1 MRKSL
6 ADELAEQLLDQ
17 IIEGRYPP
25 GSTIPSELELAQQA
39 SVSRL
44 TVREAINTLRTKNI
58 VRIQRGRGTYVN
70 ATDRWTALESVLR
83 ATRSAGAVEGSPG
96 IPYLLLEARRIIEV
110 SVAELAAA
118 RRDEQ
123 DLASM
128 EEALD
133 AMRAAAQAGDVDS
146 FVTAD
151 IAFHQAVLDAAGNPF
166 ISALFDPLGQLL
178 VEARRQTSS
187 HSDIRTHAI
196 QQHQNVLSAIR
207 ARDPEQARWAM
218 HGHLRQTEDD
228 LGTYVFDRHGDQSGP
243 AGAPQRGV

>member
-1 MRKSL
+1 
-6 ADELAEQLLDQ
+6 
-17 IIEGRYPP
+17 
-25 GSTIPSELELAQQA
+25 
-39 SVSRL
+39 
-44 TVREAINTLRTKNI
+44 
-58 VRIQRGRGTYVN
+58 
-70 ATDRWTALESVLR
+70 
-83 ATRSAGAVEGSPG
+83 
-96 IPYLLLEARRIIEV
+96 
-110 SVAELAAA
+110 
-118 RRDEQ
+118 
-123 DLASM
+123 M

-243 AGAPQRGV
+243 SGAPQRGV